1 MSEQSPYEKLGVTE
15 DASFEEI
22 QEAKNRLT
30 QKYREDNKLTQS
42 IEAAYDSII
51 MERLR
56 MRQEGRIKVPERIR
70 FPDKEKMPEVKSSF
84 NPVAVDNSPQWLQ
97 GLIDTPSKEDIL
109 WSAGVFSALSALVV
123 LTSAANPSVVSL
135 AMALGF
141 GGSMYLLNRKENRL
155 GRSFLLT
162 FIGLLVGVGLGTVLA
177 GMMETTLTSIGVQS
191 APFATLVT
199 FFIFWL
205 ISSFLR

>member
-22 QEAKNRLT
+22 QEAKNHLT
-30 QKYREDNKLTQS
+30 QKYREDSKLTQS

-70 FPDKEKMPEVKSSF
+70 FPEKEKMPEVKSSF
-84 NPVAVDNSPQWLQ
+84 NPAAVDNSPQWLQ

-109 WSAGVFSALSALVV
+109 WSAGIFSALSALVIF
-123 LTSAANPSVVSL
+123 SSPANPSAVSL
-135 AMALGF
+135 AMSLGF
-141 GGSMYLLNRKENRL
+141 GASIYLLNRKENRL
-155 GRSFLLT
+155 GRAFLLT
-162 FIGLLVGVGLGTVLA
+162 FIGLLVGVGLGTALA
-177 GMMETTLTSIGVQS
+177 GMTATTLTSIGVQS
-191 APFATLVT
+191 PQFATIVT